1 MPDAYLRSICVRPIG
16 AGERRRF
23 DEELDRH
30 HWLGHNLVGETMR
43 HVAIGPDGVWVALVG
58 FGAAALACRP
68 REELI
73 GWSDDQRF
81 RRLRYVVN
89 NQRYCVLG
97 DHRRKNLASAVLAR
111 SLRRLSDDYRS
122 RWGHPVVAVE
132 TFVDPERHVGT
143 CYLVS
148 GFSAAGE
155 TSGFGRSGSRKG
167 GRYLRHGNPKLYLA
181 RPLRS
186 DAYAILAGDFDHPLL
201 EGSDHVIDLNALDF
215 DGSGGLLGALEEM
228 TDHRKR
234 RGVRHPLSSI
244 LAIATAAALAG
255 SKSMVAIGEYAADLP
270 QEVLRR
276 LGAKYHPD
284 LGRYIAPSDETFRRV
299 LKDHVDAAEL
309 DQVVGSWLFSQL
321 QAGNLAAERLVLAL
335 DGKSLRGALRA
346 DGRAV
351 HLFSAMVH
359 GTGVVVAQEE
369 VDEKSNEITALR
381 PLFEDID
388 ITGALVTADALH
400 CQDDHARFIVE
411 EKHADYLL
419 QVKDN
424 RPKLL
429 AAIKAIPAEDFSKEY
444 ETTDRGHGR
453 TEHRYYKVAD
463 APEGLPFPHAAQVVV
478 AYRERGDLADLM
490 TSADTSYYV
499 TSVTK
504 AKAGPERLGG
514 HVRGH
519 WGIESLHWIRDW
531 CFDEDRHQ
539 LRSDNVPRVM
549 ATLRNLAIALLR
561 LAGAVKIT
569 ATTRWVGRDATRA
582 AALLGV

>member
-1 MPDAYLRSICVRPIG
+1 
-16 AGERRRF
+16 
-23 DEELDRH
+23 
-30 HWLGHNLVGETMR
+30 MR
-43 HVAIGPDGVWVALVG
+43 HVAIGPDGAWVALVG

-81 RRLRYVVN
+81 RRLRYVAN
-89 NQRYCVLG
+89 NQRYCVLPG
-97 DHRRKNLASAVLAR
+97 HRRKNLASAVLAR
-111 SLRRLSDDYRS
+111 SLRRLSGDYVT
-122 RWGHPVVAVE
+122 RWGHPVVVVE
-132 TFVDPERHVGT
+132 TFVDPARHLGT
-143 CYLVS
+143 CYLSS
-148 GFSAAGE
+148 GFSAVGS
-155 TSGFGRSGSRKG
+155 TSGFGRSGSRQG
-167 GRYLRHGNPKLYLA
+167 GRYLRHGNPKLYLVRA
-181 RPLRS
+181 LRTN
-186 DAYAILAGDFDHPLL
+186 AYGVLAGDFDHPVL
-201 EGSDHVIDLNALDF
+201 EGSHQVIDLNALNF
-215 DGSGGLLGALEEM
+215 EGEGGLLGALEEM
-228 TDHRKR
+228 TDHRKP
-234 RGVRHPLSSI
+234 RGVRHSLPSI

-270 QEVLRR
+270 QGVLAR

-284 LGRYIAPSDETFRRV
+284 LGRYIAPHGETFRRV

-309 DQVVGSWLFSQL
+309 DAVVGSWLFSQL
-321 QAGNLAAERLVLAL
+321 QAGNLAAEELVLAL

-351 HLFSAMVH
+351 HLFAAMVH

-381 PLFEDID
+381 PLLENVD

-411 EKHADYLL
+411 DKNAQYLL
-419 QVKDN
+419 QVKEN

-429 AAIKAIPAEDFSKEY
+429 EAIKAIPAEDFSKEY
-444 ETTDRGHGR
+444 ETTNRGHGR

-463 APEGLPFPHAAQVVV
+463 APDGLPFPHAAQVVV
-478 AYRERGDLADLM
+478 AYRERGDLADAM
-490 TSADTSYYV
+490 TSAETSYYV
-499 TSVTK
+499 TSVAK
-504 AKAGPERLGG
+504 AEAGPERLGV

-539 LRSDNVPRVM
+539 LRSTNVPRVM
-549 ATLRNLAIALLR
+549 ATLRNLAIALFR

-569 ATTRWVGRDATRA
+569 ATTRWVARDADRA
-582 AALLGV
+582 ARLLGV

>member
-1 MPDAYLRSICVRPIG
+1 MRDPYLRSICVRPIMPD
-16 AGERRRF
+16 ERPRF

-43 HVAIGPDGVWVALVG
+43 HVAIGPDGTWVALVG
-58 FGAAALACRP
+58 FGAAALSCRP

-81 RRLRYVVN
+81 RRLRYVAN

-111 SLRRLSDDYRS
+111 SLRRLSGDYLT
-122 RWGHPVVAVE
+122 RWGHRVVVVE
-132 TFVDPERHVGT
+132 TFVDPARHLGT
-143 CYLVS
+143 CYLAS
-148 GFSAAGE
+148 GFSAVGE
-155 TSGFGRSGSRKG
+155 TSGFGRSGSRRG

-181 RPLRS
+181 KALRA
-186 DAYAILAGDFDHPLL
+186 DAYAVLAGDFDHSVL
-201 EGSDHVIDLNALDF
+201 EGGHHVIDLNALDF
-215 DGSGGLLGALEEM
+215 EGEGGLLCALVEM
-228 TDHRKR
+228 TDHRKP
-234 RGVRHPLSSI
+234 RGVRHSLSSI

-270 QEVLRR
+270 QEVLAR

-284 LGRYIAPSDETFRRV
+284 LGRYIAPHGETFRRV

-321 QAGNLAAERLVLAL
+321 QAGRLGAEELVLAL

-381 PLFEDID
+381 PLLENVD

-411 EKHADYLL
+411 EKNAEYLL
-419 QVKDN
+419 QVKEN

-429 AAIKAIPAEDFSKEY
+429 EAIKAIPAEDFSKEY

-478 AYRERGDLADLM
+478 AYRERGDLADVM
-490 TSADTSYYV
+490 TSAETSYYV
-499 TSVTK
+499 TSVAK
-504 AKAGPERLGG
+504 AKAGPERLGV

-539 LRSDNVPRVM
+539 LRSTNVPRVM

-569 ATTRWVGRDATRA
+569 ATTRWVARDANRA
-582 AALLGV
+582 ARLLGV